1 MQDSHVINNQ
11 ESSAAR
17 RGESKS
23 EDSPAENDITI
34 HSFTEVADQSYIEM
48 NEKLSNV
55 QRVKLRIQR
64 DFILFRMCLKSDKFW
79 TVYLMATFSIL
90 FGYYSIDV
98 FKQFGQTVENL
109 SSDEFLTMVGSIA
122 AIFNA
127 LRFVWSAFLDY
138 YSYK

>member
-1 MQDSHVINNQ
+1 M
-11 ESSAAR
+11 
-17 RGESKS
+17 
-23 EDSPAENDITI
+23 

-98 FKQFGQTVENL
+98 FKQFGQTVETL
-109 SSDEFLTMVGSIA
+109 SNDEFLTLVGSLA